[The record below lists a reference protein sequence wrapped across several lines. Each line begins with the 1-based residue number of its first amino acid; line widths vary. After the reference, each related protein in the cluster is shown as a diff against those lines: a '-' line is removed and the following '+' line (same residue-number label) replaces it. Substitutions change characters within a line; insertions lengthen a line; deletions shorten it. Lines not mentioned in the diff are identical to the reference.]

1 MLVEEGRLGH
11 GRQYPAVRTR
21 RPAAAAG
28 GGRQVAQQHHATR
41 ASKTFLAA
49 KCGPYSYCPPPMA
62 PQHFQ
67 SCVVVIEIPVVHQMF
82 SRSWSERAAAP
93 VMADTTGLLVTKTIG
108 EEAFGECSTFEE
120 RVHQPTRTQASSS
133 SLAATFGFYLRWF
146 LPVSLCAETIQISS
160 GVKHLGRHLLTV
172 GPCCV

>member
-1 MLVEEGRLGH
+1 
-11 GRQYPAVRTR
+11 
-21 RPAAAAG
+21 
-28 GGRQVAQQHHATR
+28 
-41 ASKTFLAA
+41 
-49 KCGPYSYCPPPMA
+49 MA